1 MHLPSSTLPVPL
13 HAALVDPRR
22 SGPFSLAQ
30 ALCTLYHAL
39 MDLRSYIPKKVFRT
53 RDLKEFSH
61 YRKVEGGATDHET
74 ADCFVPATC
83 TSCKCPGMAEGY
95 VTIVL
100 YPNAEDQLTKVIGLS
115 PCPKGGK
122 REPLLD
128 SLCEKCWLDV
138 MDEGK

>member
-1 MHLPSSTLPVPL
+1 MYHTPMSLQDYTPQKEF
-13 HAALVDPRR
+13 R
-22 SGPFSLAQ
+22 S
-30 ALCTLYHAL
+30 
-39 MDLRSYIPKKVFRT
+39 

-61 YRKVEGGATDHET
+61 YRKHAPGVGGHET